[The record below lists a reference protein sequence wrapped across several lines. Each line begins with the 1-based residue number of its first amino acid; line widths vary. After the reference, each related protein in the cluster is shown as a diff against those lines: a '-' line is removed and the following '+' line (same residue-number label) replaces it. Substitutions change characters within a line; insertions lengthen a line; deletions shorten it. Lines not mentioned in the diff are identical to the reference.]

1 MQQVVEEV
9 VVTCAGCHRVKTRA
23 NTWMRLREAL
33 IDPIFCLKEFSNF
46 FHNLR
51 IKEKVEK
58 EPALTGFR

>member
-9 VVTCAGCHRVKTRA
+9 VVACAGCHRVKTRA

-33 IDPIFCLKEFSNF
+33 RDAHFLFKRIFQ
-46 FHNLR
+46 NLR

-58 EPALTGFR
+58 KPALTGFR

>member
-9 VVTCAGCHRVKTRA
+9 VVTCAGCYRVKTRA

-33 IDPIFCLKEFSNF
+33 IDPTFCLKEF

-58 EPALTGFR
+58 KPSLTGFR